1 VSAVPE
7 TLRGSLVPLLTPF
20 DGGAIDTAAFE
31 AAVERQIAEGSHGV
45 VVTGT
50 SGEPTSLTLDER
62 ADLYARAVRV
72 AAGRVPVVAA
82 TGTPNQAETIALTRR
97 AQDAG
102 ADALLVVC
110 PAFVRPSQ
118 EGLVRHFVA
127 VARSTELPL
136 LIYNIPGRAA
146 VGVTGETVARIVEA
160 APNVVGLKHASN
172 DLDLVTDLLLRL
184 GDDFRLFCGLESYS
198 YPFLTVGG
206 AGLMSAVGNL
216 LPAQVA
222 RLCELVWE
230 RDHEAALALHRK
242 LFRLNEAVFYDTNP
256 GPLKAMLAATGLGS
270 DELRPPL
277 APLSKVTRARVREA
291 LATVEDLLPQG
302 VR

>member
-1 VSAVPE
+1 MNAPAS
-7 TLRGSLVPLLTPF
+7 LRGSLVPLLTPF
-20 DGGAIDTAAFE
+20 ADGAVDVAAFE
-31 AAVERQIAEGSHGV
+31 AAVERQVAEGSHGV

-50 SGEPTSLTLDER
+50 SGEPTSLTADER
-62 ADLYARAVRV
+62 ADLYRRAVQV

-97 AQDAG
+97 AQEAG

-118 EGLVRHFVA
+118 EGLRRHFATVA
-127 VARSTELPL
+127 GSTELPL

-146 VGVTGETVARIVEA
+146 VGVTGETVERIVEA

-198 YPFLTVGG
+198 YPFLAVGG

-216 LPAQVA
+216 VPARIAQ
-222 RLCELVWE
+222 LCDLV
-230 RDHEAALALHRK
+230 RAGNHEQALALHRQ
-242 LFRLNEAVFYDTNP
+242 LFRLNEAVFFDTNP
-256 GPLKAMLAATGLGS
+256 IPLKAMLAASGLGS
-270 DELRPPL
+270 EEVRPPL
-277 APLSKVTRARVREA
+277 APISDVTRRRVLDVLGTVDA
-291 LATVEDLLPQG
+291 LATG
-302 VR
+302 AAR